1 MNEIDNTTLTLL
13 FKLGHDTYGL
23 EIDAIQ
29 EIVEDPVEH
38 VVPKA
43 GGVVRGAINFHG
55 NILAVIDLPVLLA
68 IPEGRRDRRRL
79 VLTPA
84 LRALV
89 LTITELERISKL
101 DLSTLQPPTQEHAGR
116 AVRGMLSHENRTV
129 HLLDIGIVLQKLDTL
144 SLD

>member
-1 MNEIDNTTLTLL
+1 MNAIDNTTLVLL

-29 EIVEDPVEH
+29 EIVEDPVVH

-43 GGVVRGAINFHG
+43 GGIVRGAINFHG
-55 NILAVIDLPVLLA
+55 NILAVIDLPALLA
-68 IPEGRRDRRRL
+68 ITESRRDRRQL

-89 LTITELERISKL
+89 LTISELERISKL
-101 DLSTLQPPTQEHAGR
+101 DLSSLQPSAQEHAGR
-116 AVRGMLSHENRTV
+116 AVRGVLSHENRTV
-129 HLLDIGIVLQKLDTL
+129 HLLDIGIVLQKLDAL
-144 SLD
+144 SLE